1 MTRDKWENVHTA
13 WNNPLVLNMPKA
25 ADRLTNRKTDR
36 LNMPRHTE
44 PSANTALALI
54 LRRMMHGCEIR
65 SESTRTIAD
74 RSGLHPDILIT
85 ADDRAPVVIE
95 AEFMPAP
102 EVERD
107 AEERLRLEVTG
118 GRREIEAAI
127 ALRYPAGLEDAY
139 DLDAEL
145 AHAQLSYCVL
155 TTPEEDGADFE
166 RFPESGWLQGS
177 AADVAELARLV
188 SVPQSSVNA
197 AASALEAGIDSA
209 VGVMNGME
217 RLSPVAAREIADL
230 LGMSDVPQTRRM
242 ACAIMANAM
251 VFHDRIADLHSE
263 ILPLNRLWRED
274 ADNPQGRVSEAWDA
288 ILKINYWPI
297 FAVARDIVNLLPSH
311 AAARILEH
319 LRTTAQRINSTGASI
334 AHDLTGRVFQRLIAD
349 RKYLATFYTLPASA
363 ALLARL
369 AVDKLEGVN
378 WSDAE
383 AIGKLKVGDFACGTG
398 ALLSAV
404 YEQIATRH
412 EQAGGNPTALHKP
425 MMEDI
430 LYGCDVMP
438 SAIHIT
444 SSTLSGREPN
454 VGFGGSRLYN
464 MPYGRQPDGTVA
476 IGSLELLQSSS
487 VMTLFNTSDPA
498 MRTGS
503 TGEETAARVLVDVQD
518 ESFDIVIMNPP
529 FTSNT
534 KHRDA
539 DTGVV
544 NAAFAAFNASAD
556 DQREM
561 AAREIEK
568 SKNTCRHGHAGG
580 SAFVALA
587 DRKVR
592 PGGVIAFVLP
602 FTAINGSSW
611 AKFRELVATR
621 YIDVSIV
628 SIAANGRNMSFSS
641 DTAMAECLIIGR
653 KLRQNEKGDQRANF
667 ASLHRKPLGFV
678 HALDMMRSMSSSA
691 EVRQIEDGPYG
702 GTPIYSGEEPIGEII
717 DAPINSY
724 ADGWGAA
731 RILDASLAQTAHAL
745 STSKLWLPTQLKAID
760 LPIARLKDVGQRGH
774 DHQLFISAA
783 HKAPFTKS
791 SANPTATFPSLWN
804 HNAKNEKR
812 MVCPLDSQMLVKRGM
827 EERAY
832 ELWATASRSHLNL
845 DFRFNSQPLTSAFTE
860 RASIG
865 GRAWPNVTFNDDR
878 VDYAFAVWSNSTIGM
893 LLYWWHSSTQQPG
906 RGMVT
911 MRSAETLPVL
921 DFRTLTD
928 DQLATA
934 KAIFDEFRDLDLMPA
949 YLADADENRAHL
961 DKRVVCDLLGFGED
975 VYQAVRFLAA
985 KWCAEPSVHGGKK
998 RPRGAKLVV

>member
-1 MTRDKWENVHTA
+1 
-13 WNNPLVLNMPKA
+13 
-25 ADRLTNRKTDR
+25 
-36 LNMPRHTE
+36 
-44 PSANTALALI
+44 
-54 LRRMMHGCEIR
+54 MHGCEIR

-95 AEFMPAP
+95 AEFMPAH

-118 GRREIEAAI
+118 GHREIEAAI

-188 SVPQSSVNA
+188 SVPQSTVNA
-197 AASALEAGIDSA
+197 AASALETGIESA
-209 VGVMNGME
+209 VGVLNDME
-217 RLSPVAAREIADL
+217 RLAPVAAREIADL

-263 ILPLNRLWRED
+263 ILPLNRLWEED
-274 ADNPQGRVSEAWDA
+274 ADNPQGRVSEAWDR
-288 ILKINYWPI
+288 ILEINYWPI
-297 FAVARDIVNLLPSH
+297 FAVARDIVNLLPSL

-319 LRTTAQRINSTGASI
+319 LRTTAHRIRSTGANV
-334 AHDLTGRVFQRLIAD
+334 AHDLTGRVFQRLIVD

-369 AVDKLEGVN
+369 AVAKLEGVD

-404 YEQIATRH
+404 YEQFATRH
-412 EQAGGNPTALHKP
+412 EQTGGAPASLHKA
-425 MMEDI
+425 MMEDV

-464 MPYGRQPDGTVA
+464 MPYGRQSDGTVA

-487 VMTLFNTSDPA
+487 VMTLFNTNDPA

-503 TGEETAARVLVDVQD
+503 TGEETAARVLVDIQD

-534 KHRDA
+534 KHRDS
-539 DTGVV
+539 DDGVL
-544 NAAFAAFNASAD
+544 NAAFAAFDASKKEQGD
-556 DQREM
+556 M
-561 AAREIEK
+561 AARMREK
-568 SKNTCRHGHAGG
+568 SRNTCYHGHAGLG
-580 SAFVALA
+580 SAFAALA

-592 PGGVIAFVLP
+592 PGGVVAFVLP
-602 FTAINGSSW
+602 LTAINGSSW
-611 AKFRELVATR
+611 AKFRELIATR
-621 YIDVSIV
+621 YTDVTIV
-628 SIAANGRNMSFSS
+628 STAANGKDMSFSS
-641 DTAMAECLIIGR
+641 DTGMAECLIIGR
-653 KLRQNEKGDQRANF
+653 KLRTDEI
-667 ASLHRKPLGFV
+667 ASLRSDFVSLRRKSGRFV
-678 HALDMMRSMSSSA
+678 HALGLSKGISQNSA
-691 EVRQIEDGPYG
+691 VRKIEDGPYG
-702 GTPIYSGEEPIGEII
+702 GSPIYYGDEPEGEVLNAPI
-717 DAPINSY
+717 DAYKN
-724 ADGWGAA
+724 GWGAA
-731 RILDASLAQTAHAL
+731 RIADASVAQTAHAL
-745 STSKLWLPTQLKAID
+745 SIEKLWLPTQLKAID
-760 LPIARLKDVGQRGH
+760 LPIVQLKDIGQRGH

-783 HKAPFTKS
+783 HKGPFTKAPAS
-791 SANPTATFPSLWN
+791 PTATYPSLWN
-804 HNAKNEKR
+804 HNAKNESR
-812 MVCPLDSQMLVKRGM
+812 MVCEPDSQLLVRQGM
-827 EERAY
+827 EEKSDS
-832 ELWATASRSHLNL
+832 LWRIASRAHIAA
-845 DFRFNSQPLTSAFTE
+845 DFRFNSQPLMAAFTE
-860 RASIG
+860 RVSIG
-865 GRAWPNVTFNDDR
+865 GRAWPNVIFDDDR
-878 VDYAFAVWSNSTIGM
+878 FDYAFVVWSNGTLG
-893 LLYWWHSSTQQPG
+893 LLSYWWNSSRQQDG
-906 RGMVT
+906 RGQISI
-911 MRSAETLPVL
+911 RAADSLPVL

-934 KAIFDEFRDLDLMPA
+934 KAIFDEFRDLDLKPA
-949 YLADADENRAHL
+949 YLADADENRALL
-961 DKRVVCDLLGFGED
+961 DRRVVCDLLGFGED
-975 VYQAVRFLAA
+975 IYQAVRLLAA

>member
-1 MTRDKWENVHTA
+1 
-13 WNNPLVLNMPKA
+13 
-25 ADRLTNRKTDR
+25 
-36 LNMPRHTE
+36 MPRHTE
-44 PSANTALALI
+44 PSANSALALI
-54 LRRMMHGCEIR
+54 LRRMMHSCEIR

-188 SVPQSSVNA
+188 SVPQSTVNA
-197 AASALEAGIDSA
+197 AASALETGIESA
-209 VGVMNGME
+209 VGVLNDME
-217 RLSPVAAREIADL
+217 RLAPVAAREIADL

-263 ILPLNRLWRED
+263 ILPLNRLWEED
-274 ADNPQGRVSEAWDA
+274 ADNPQGRVTGAWDR
-288 ILKINYWPI
+288 ILEINYWPI

-311 AAARILEH
+311 AAARVLEH
-319 LRTTAQRINSTGASI
+319 LRRAAHRITSTGANV
-334 AHDLTGRVFQRLIAD
+334 AHDLTGRVFQRLIVD

-369 AVDKLEGVN
+369 AVAKLEGVD

-383 AIGKLKVGDFACGTG
+383 AIGELKVGDFACGTG

-404 YEQIATRH
+404 YEQFATRH
-412 EQAGGNPTALHKP
+412 EQTGGNPASLHTA
-425 MMEDI
+425 MMEDV

-464 MPYGRQPDGTVA
+464 MPYGRQSDGTVA

-487 VMTLFNTSDPA
+487 VMTLFNTNDPA

-539 DTGVV
+539 ADGVV
-544 NAAFAAFNASAD
+544 NAAVAAFEASED
-556 DQREM
+556 DQLDM
-561 AAREIEK
+561 AAREIRLA
-568 SKNTCRHGHAGG
+568 KNTCRHGHAGG

-602 FTAINGSSW
+602 FTSMNGSSW
-611 AKFRELVATR
+611 AKFRELIATR
-621 YIDVSIV
+621 YTDVTVV
-628 SIAANGRNMSFSS
+628 SIAANGKDMSFSS
-641 DTAMAECLIIGR
+641 DTGIAECLIIGR
-653 KLRQNEKGDQRANF
+653 KLRRDEKGSLRAKF
-667 ASLHRKPLGFV
+667 ASLRLRPGGFV
-678 HALDMMRSMSSSA
+678 HAQELSKGMALSV
-691 EVRQIEDGPYG
+691 EIRQIEDGPYG
-702 GTPIYSGEEPIGEII
+702 GMPLYCGEEPAGDIL
-717 DAPINSY
+717 DAPLDGY

-731 RILDASLAQTAHAL
+731 RILDASVAQTAHAL
-745 STSKLWLPTQLKAID
+745 SIGTLWLPTRLEALD
-760 LPIARLKDVGQRGH
+760 LPIVQLKDVGRRGL
-774 DHQLFISAA
+774 DSQLFISAA
-783 HKAPFTKS
+783 HKGPFTKGPAS
-791 SANPTATFPSLWN
+791 PTATYPTLWN
-804 HNAKNEKR
+804 HNASKEKR
-812 MVCPLDSQMLVKRGM
+812 MILEPDSQMLVRRGM
-827 EERAY
+827 EQKAADVWE
-832 ELWATASRSHLNL
+832 TASLSHLNR
-845 DFRFNSQPLTSAFTE
+845 DFRFNSQPLTAAFTE
-860 RASIG
+860 QKSSR
-865 GRAWPNVTFNDDR
+865 
-878 VDYAFAVWSNSTIGM
+878 
-893 LLYWWHSSTQQPG
+893 WH
-906 RGMVT
+906 RL
-911 MRSAETLPVL
+911 AEHS
-921 DFRTLTD
+921 F
-928 DQLATA
+928 
-934 KAIFDEFRDLDLMPA
+934 
-949 YLADADENRAHL
+949 
-961 DKRVVCDLLGFGED
+961 
-975 VYQAVRFLAA
+975 
-985 KWCAEPSVHGGKK
+985 
-998 RPRGAKLVV
+998 